1 LKQSQNNFTI
11 GCSHYLFINELSP
24 VMEKYK
30 SEIIGLNDF
39 YQIYIPVTEI
49 FYLEFKLSPLNEVLL
64 SKELDNDVIIN
75 IEKYFNHSV
84 NLSFQS
90 EIIIDNNNILV
101 CSLEDIACF

>member
-1 LKQSQNNFTI
+1 
-11 GCSHYLFINELSP
+11 
-24 VMEKYK
+24 MEKYK